1 MADKENP
8 LQKLE
13 EANEKGYLG
22 EVADQTPNENYT
34 VAGVTS
40 DAPTP
45 EKQADTEQADAP
57 AEFPK
62 ASRK

>member
-1 MADKENP
+1 MPEKQDP

-22 EVADQTPNENYT
+22 EVADKTPNENYT

-45 EKQADTEQADAP
+45 ETQADAEQADAP
-57 AEFPK
+57 AEPPK

>member
-1 MADKENP
+1 MPDKQDP
-8 LQKLE
+8 LE

-22 EVADQTPNENYT
+22 EVADKTPNENYT

-45 EKQADTEQADAP
+45 ETQADAP
-57 AEFPK
+57 PAELPK